1 MTQAPIGP
9 TKLHPRAATEAYG
22 RIDRGEPGHA
32 GDNFTA
38 ALRDALSGVIQ
49 AGHAADAQATQA
61 VTGDGADLTDV
72 VTAIARAELALQTTV
87 AVRDRVVQA
96 YQDIMRMPI

>member
-1 MTQAPIGP
+1 MTIPATAAP
-9 TKLHPRAATEAYG
+9 KLSARAATEAYG
-22 RIDRGEPGHA
+22 RIDRGEPGNA

-38 ALRDALSGVIQ
+38 ALRDALSGVVQ

-61 VTGDGADLTDV
+61 ITGDANITDV

-87 AVRDRVVQA
+87 AVRVRVVQA